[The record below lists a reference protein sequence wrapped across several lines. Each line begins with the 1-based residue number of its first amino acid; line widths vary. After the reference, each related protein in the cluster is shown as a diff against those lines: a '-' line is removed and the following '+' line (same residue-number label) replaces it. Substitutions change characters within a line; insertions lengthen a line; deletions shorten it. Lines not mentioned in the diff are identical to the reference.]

1 MPMMKFFFNK
11 KKKKINKNKLLFS
24 KKDEIEA
31 LEIAYEEELKL
42 VKKNLNFKKIKNY
55 LIIDVFI
62 GN

>member
-1 MPMMKFFFNK
+1 MLMMKFFFK
-11 KKKKINKNKLLFS
+11 KKKKNKNKNKLLFP

-55 LIIDVFI
+55 L
-62 GN
+62 